1 MANPL
6 DQIVEQLRN
15 SGSRYFPQYA
25 AVNSARVVGHTPKPD
40 YCTYEIVLDFPA
52 SSQRV
57 NAKIYR
63 SRSGSR
69 SPQELA
75 KDESRNLQFV
85 HQTAERHQLQGVP
98 RPVGEFSEL
107 GAVVSTKI
115 QGLPLQSIIM
125 KVALLPDGS
134 HHQLLEL
141 AARQAG
147 QWLQQFH
154 KATAGVAAS
163 LDNDELAEM
172 EMLCAQ
178 ARKAGLPA
186 DSIQAILSSARSAF
200 SNQKRPL
207 RTSAMLQEFV
217 PLNVLVSED
226 GVGFGEFARLSQQ
239 GCSLLDAA
247 IFLATVEALEKYPF
261 CNRDIITVVQDAFL
275 AAYGVPPPEQALLDT
290 LKMKVLLQMFT
301 QGRVIRESAERKK
314 VMWSN
319 VMRRFLQQAV
329 ERAAARAA

>member
-1 MANPL
+1 MASPL
-6 DQIVEQLRN
+6 DQIVEHLRN

-40 YCTYEIVLDFPA
+40 YCTYEIILDFPE
-52 SSQRV
+52 SSERV
-57 NAKIYR
+57 NAKVYR
-63 SRSGSR
+63 ARPGGH

-75 KDESRNLQFV
+75 KGESRNLQFA
-85 HQTAERHQLQGVP
+85 HQTAERRKLQGVP
-98 RPVGEFSEL
+98 MPVGDFSEL
-107 GAVVSTKI
+107 GAVVSTKVP
-115 QGLPLQSIIM
+115 GLPLQSIIM

-147 QWLQQFH
+147 QWLRHFH

-163 LDNDELAEM
+163 LDNGELAEI
-172 EMLCAQ
+172 EMLCGK
-178 ARKAGLPA
+178 ARKDGLPP

-200 SNQKRPL
+200 SQQKWLL
-207 RTSAMLQEFV
+207 RTSAMLRDFV
-217 PLNVLVSED
+217 PLNVLVSAD
-226 GVGFGEFARLSQQ
+226 GVGFGEFARLTQQ

-247 IFLATVEALEKYPF
+247 TFLATVEALEKYPF
-261 CNRDIITVVQDAFL
+261 CNRDITTVVQDAFV
-275 AAYGVPPPEQALLDT
+275 AAYGVHPQEQALLDT

-301 QGRVIRESAERKK
+301 QGRAIKESAERKK
-314 VMWSN
+314 VMWTN

-329 ERAAARAA
+329 ERAGTRAA